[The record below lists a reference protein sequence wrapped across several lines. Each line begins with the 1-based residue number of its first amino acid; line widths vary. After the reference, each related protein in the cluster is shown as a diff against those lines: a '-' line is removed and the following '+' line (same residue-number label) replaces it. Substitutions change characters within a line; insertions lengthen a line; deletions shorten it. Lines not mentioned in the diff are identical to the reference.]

1 MWGAYYGDIDAVTH
15 GYLGGGGAYR
25 SLDLVDQGGRGGL
38 PVVPGCAGRSLMRR
52 GQPKSPRTRGRGP
65 PRPRRGRPLG
75 EETLPTVDRT
85 SPSGGDRSSEEGS
98 SEESSPSAARSSGE
112 EEAHGTCDNWERRS
126 RRRVVDPCRD
136 GERPPSSES
145 AGRPQ
150 AEGE

>member
-1 MWGAYYGDIDAVTH
+1 MATWEEAAPTGPWTWSTRVGAAASPSSPGVPEPNEKRPAEEPPH
-15 GYLGGGGAYR
+15 PRAGGPAAQAGAP
-25 SLDLVDQGGRGGL
+25 SRGGDA
-38 PVVPGCAGRSLMRR
+38 P
-52 GQPKSPRTRGRGP
+52 
-65 PRPRRGRPLG
+65 
-75 EETLPTVDRT
+75 VDRT

-98 SEESSPSAARSSGE
+98 SEESSPSEARSSG
-112 EEAHGTCDNWERRS
+112 EEAHGTCDKWERRS

>member
-1 MWGAYYGDIDAVTH
+1 
-15 GYLGGGGAYR
+15 
-25 SLDLVDQGGRGGL
+25 
-38 PVVPGCAGRSLMRR
+38 MRR

-75 EETLPTVDRT
+75 EETLTPVDRT

-98 SEESSPSAARSSGE
+98 SEESSPSEARSSG
-112 EEAHGTCDNWERRS
+112 EEAHGTCDNWERRC
-126 RRRVVDPCRD
+126 RQRLVVVDPCRD